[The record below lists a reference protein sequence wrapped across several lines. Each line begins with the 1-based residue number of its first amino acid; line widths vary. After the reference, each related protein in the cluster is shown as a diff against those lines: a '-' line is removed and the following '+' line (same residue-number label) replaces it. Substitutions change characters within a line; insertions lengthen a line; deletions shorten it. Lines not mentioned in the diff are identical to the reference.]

1 MACDGFADTR
11 VPCSRSVMTQS
22 DDITIKAAGT
32 APATLSAYGRMLSQ
46 VFGGVEKFTPE
57 AIFWRYQDNPAGT
70 VVGADAW
77 AGETLAAHY
86 VTCPTAMTLEGA
98 PARGL
103 LSLNTATHPDFQ
115 GQGLFT
121 RLAEATYAAGAD
133 AGFDFV
139 FGVANANSTPG
150 FVRKLGFQLV
160 APLAAG
166 VLPVPPRRFTDA
178 PVQLAG
184 DWSPAALAWRL
195 ENPTGRYRTARWGD
209 LAAVW
214 ARTHLPV
221 TDCLALLPGRLPDQG
236 PPPRP
241 SLFIGLD
248 PRLTLERQLFF
259 PLPQSLRP
267 SPLNLIYRPLSAR
280 APAQLNPREVAISF
294 LDFDPY

>member
-1 MACDGFADTR
+1 MARDRLAEAA
-11 VPCSRSVMTQS
+11 VPCSRSAMVQT
-22 DDITIKAAGT
+22 DDITIRPAAT
-32 APATLSAYGRMLSQ
+32 APANLSAYARMLDL
-46 VFGGVEKFTPE
+46 VFGEVEKFTPE
-57 AIFWRYQDNPAGT
+57 GLFWRYQDNPAGT

-103 LSLNTATHPDFQ
+103 LSLNTATHPDYQ
-115 GQGLFT
+115 GRGLFPQ
-121 RLAEATYAAGAD
+121 LAETTYAAGAE

-166 VLPVPPRRFTDA
+166 VLPAPPRKFTPA

-184 DWSPAALAWRL
+184 DWSPAALTWRL
-195 ENPTGRYRTARWGD
+195 DNPTGRYRTAKWGD
-209 LAAVW
+209 LSAVW

-221 TDCLALLPGRLPDQG
+221 TDCLALLSANLPDQG
-236 PPPRP
+236 PSPRP
-241 SLFIGLD
+241 SLYIGLD
-248 PRLTLERQLFF
+248 PRLTLERQLF
-259 PLPQSLRP
+259 LPVPQGLRP
-267 SPLNLIYRPLSAR
+267 SPLNLIYRPLSPR
-280 APAQLNPREVAISF
+280 APARLNPREVAISF